1 MPTTV
6 ALLIT
11 AIVAAAPTGWLGDG
25 TGHFEG
31 SVPTGWSADAPGG
44 WVTSLSDWSN
54 ASPVVVGEKVCVTI
68 EPLSVVCLS
77 TATGKQLWSHEV
89 TYLDT
94 VVAADR
100 PRVAA
105 EQAEAQ
111 RLAEA
116 LRSKERE
123 LNKLKRAM
131 RKARGSGDARARSE
145 ALVAEIGPLKEQLDR
160 FAYLR
165 PPDPIDIMG
174 TAPSTPLTD
183 GSALYVLM
191 GNGVAASLTLDGAV
205 RWARHLGRPA
215 QRMRGFHKG
224 QAASPLLVNGV
235 LVAPLNHLTGLDPAT
250 GKVLW
255 TRAEP
260 YLDFGPRARR
270 SSTGFTS
277 S

>member
-123 LNKLKRAM
+123 LNKLKR
-131 RKARGSGDARARSE
+131 E
-145 ALVAEIGPLKEQLDR
+145 LVFSRMDKKFIRYVWAIWCGIPEI
-160 FAYLR
+160 LR
-165 PPDPIDIMG
+165 PSSIN
-174 TAPSTPLTD
+174 LC
-183 GSALYVLM
+183 
-191 GNGVAASLTLDGAV
+191 VA
-205 RWARHLGRPA
+205 
-215 QRMRGFHKG
+215 
-224 QAASPLLVNGV
+224 
-235 LVAPLNHLTGLDPAT
+235 
-250 GKVLW
+250 
-255 TRAEP
+255 
-260 YLDFGPRARR
+260 PRAR
-270 SSTGFTS
+270 GKPCNA
-277 S
+277 